1 MMCLVCGLGCV
12 WSDQGV
18 VCGSGMWPMVWEY
31 IGLWFRVYVVCD
43 VRGCMWSV
51 VYVCGPV
58 CGLIHV
64 VWCVSVG
71 VFVVSCM

>member
-1 MMCLVCGLGCV
+1 MGSLTWGSMWSMMCLVCGLGCV

-43 VRGCMWSV
+43 V
-51 VYVCGPV
+51 
-58 CGLIHV
+58 
-64 VWCVSVG
+64 
-71 VFVVSCM
+71 